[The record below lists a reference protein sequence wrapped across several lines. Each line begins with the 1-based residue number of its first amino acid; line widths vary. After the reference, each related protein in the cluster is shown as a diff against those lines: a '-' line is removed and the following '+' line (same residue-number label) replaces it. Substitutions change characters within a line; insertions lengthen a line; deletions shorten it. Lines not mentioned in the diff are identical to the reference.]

1 MHSKQRY
8 KIFICLVVLGEL
20 KSFRMGLQYYFPE
33 NFRCNLTVYESG
45 NFSDSSLH
53 HILESENFRFPFS
66 KKNSVTWVV
75 KSEKLNF
82 RKSKGIY

>member
-1 MHSKQRY
+1 MHSKRRY
-8 KIFICLVVLGEL
+8 KIAIWLVILGEL
-20 KSFRMGLQYYFPE
+20 KSFRIGFEYYFSV
-33 NFRCNLTVYESG
+33 NFYRCNLTVYESD
-45 NFSDSSLH
+45 NFSSLR

-66 KKNSVTWVV
+66 KKSSVNWVV